1 MSMQEINIYQRFVEM
16 INDDYLF
23 YSQDLD
29 GKISFM
35 SSNVES
41 FFGVLPE
48 DIIGRKWYEV
58 LSTTEE
64 MVQRARDSE
73 LFTIHNRIP
82 APYELEFF
90 DSENNVITLE
100 IQENPVLDTNN
111 KVVAIDG
118 IAKNITSEKL
128 HATKLETTISHL
140 NSALEEIN
148 TLKGILPICS
158 SCKKVRDDSG
168 YWRQIESYI
177 TLHSE
182 AEFSHSICPE
192 CVKKLYPDMDLSMD
206 E

>member
-29 GKISFM
+29 GRISFIN
-35 SSNVES
+35 SNVKT
-41 FFGVLPE
+41 FFGITPE
-48 DIIGRKWYEV
+48 EIIGRRWYDV
-58 LSTTEE
+58 LSTTEG
-64 MVQRARDSE
+64 MVERARASE
-73 LFTIHNRIP
+73 KLSMENKIP
-82 APYELEFF
+82 APYELEFI
-90 DSENNVITLE
+90 DPNQNIITLE
-100 IQENPVLDTNN
+100 ILENPVLDKANR
-111 KVVAIDG
+111 VVAIDG
-118 IAKNITSEKL
+118 IAKNITRDKE
-128 HATKLETTISHL
+128 HALKLETTISHL
-140 NSALEEIN
+140 NSALDEIN

-177 TLHSE
+177 SLHSE

-192 CVKKLYPDMDLSMD
+192 CVQKLYPDMDIDFD